1 VLKKIAKALNAPRF
15 SVIEVFM
22 AAGVMFAS
30 HQHMYKFAVG
40 WAVGSV
46 ALMAVLRFVEWKK

>member
-1 VLKKIAKALNAPRF
+1 MKKLAKAMNAPRF
-15 SVIEVFM
+15 SVMEVIM

-40 WAVGSV
+40 WAIGSV
-46 ALMAVLRFVEWKK
+46 VLMCVLRIIELWKK